1 MSRMLLFMLAPLA
14 LMGCA
19 AEGVSDP
26 QAACR
31 AQGYEPGT
39 EAWRVCID
47 ADGAPIATGPG
58 SPYAK
63 PSPLSGED

>member
-1 MSRMLLFMLAPLA
+1 MIRILLFALAPLA
-14 LMGCA
+14 LIGCTD
-19 AEGVSDP
+19 GVSDP
-26 QAACR
+26 EAACH

-47 ADGAPIATGPG
+47 AGGAPIATGPG
-58 SPYAK
+58 SPFSK

>member
-1 MSRMLLFMLAPLA
+1 MSRILLFMLAPLA

-19 AEGVSDP
+19 TEGAADAE
-26 QAACR
+26 AACR
-31 AQGYEPGT
+31 AQGYDPGT

-63 PSPLSGED
+63 PNSMGPDD